1 MTPRIKRDYSIKL
14 KRMTWF
20 CRGQGRLGFA
30 DSPKNAYIDWA
41 WRMHEDGQEH
51 FLKALQT

>member
-20 CRGQGRLGFA
+20 CRGHGRLGFA
-30 DSPKNAYIDWA
+30 DSPKEAYIDWV
-41 WRMHEDGQEH
+41 WRMYEDGQEH
-51 FLKALQT
+51 FLKDLQT